1 MRPAAPNKGEKPGS
15 GVEKCRSC
23 GRSIPRR
30 AAGPPRPPGAK
41 GFHPFCS
48 ERCRLVDL
56 SKWLNGE
63 YRIPGEPVITESA
76 EDTDA

>member
-1 MRPAAPNKGEKPGS
+1 LKPAAPRER
-15 GVEKCRSC
+15 VEKCRSC
-23 GRSIPRR
+23 GRRIPRR

-56 SKWLNGE
+56 SKWLNDE
-63 YRIPGEPVITESA
+63 FRIPGEPVAMETE